1 MRTSFLLSMV
11 ILWMLAFGSYPALAK
26 EDLSPSSQPIRIV
39 AAENF
44 YGNIA
49 QQIGGKRVVVT
60 SIMNNPNQDP
70 HEFQPTAA
78 TARDVAD
85 ADIVIKNGVGYDSW
99 MDKLIATKGNPN
111 RMVITVASF
120 VKTEPRENPHLWYNP
135 ETMLLLANKLAQV
148 LQMPSAAVAFHEE
161 MKPLF
166 EKMTFL
172 KKQYPT
178 LSVTATEPLF
188 TPMAKALG
196 WKVLHEDYQWAIM
209 NETEPSFQQIV
220 AYQESL
226 KNRKVSLLF
235 YNSQVANPATLQLQR
250 LAKKYHIPIIG
261 VTELQPA
268 DAPTYQSWMLSQ
280 LSNVEDV
287 LAKQHGN

>member
-1 MRTSFLLSMV
+1 MRTNALLPIV
-11 ILWMLAFGSYPALAK
+11 ILWVLALASHASLTT
-26 EDLSPSSQPIRIV
+26 EHRDSSSQRVRIV

-49 QQIGGKRVVVT
+49 EQIGGKGVVVV

-70 HEFQPTAA
+70 HEFQPSAA
-78 TARDVAD
+78 TAKDVAD

-99 MDKLIATKGNPN
+99 IDKLIATKGNPN
-111 RMVITVASF
+111 RIVITVADF
-120 VKTEPRENPHLWYNP
+120 VKKEPKQNPHLWYNP
-135 ETMLLLANKLAQV
+135 ETTLLLADKLAQV
-148 LQMPSAAVAFHEE
+148 LKTPSAAIAFHEE

-172 KKQYPT
+172 KKQYPK

-188 TPMAKALG
+188 TPMANVLG
-196 WKVLHEDYQWAIM
+196 WKVLHEGYQWAIM

-220 AYQESL
+220 DYQESL

-235 YNSQVANPATLQLQR
+235 YNSQVANPSTVQLQG
-250 LAKKYHIPIIG
+250 LAKKYHISVIG
-261 VTELQPA
+261 VTELQPSN
-268 DAPTYQSWMLSQ
+268 APTYQSWMLSQ
-280 LSNVEDV
+280 LNDVERV
-287 LAKQHGN
+287 LAKQNHN

>member
-1 MRTSFLLSMV
+1 MI
-11 ILWMLAFGSYPALAK
+11 ILVVMAFIAHHSLAQENF
-26 EDLSPSSQPIRIV
+26 SPYSQPIRIV

-49 QQIGGKRVVVT
+49 QQIGGKRVVIV

-78 TARDVAD
+78 TAKDVAD
-85 ADIVIKNGVGYDSW
+85 ADIIIKNGVGYDSW
-99 MDKLIATKGNPN
+99 IDKLIATNGKPN
-111 RMVITVASF
+111 RIVITVADF
-120 VKTEPRENPHLWYNP
+120 VKKEPKQNPHLWYNP
-135 ETMLLLANKLAQV
+135 ETMLLLADKLAQV
-148 LQMPSAAVAFHEE
+148 LKMPSAGIAFREE

-172 KKQYPT
+172 KRQYPK

-188 TPMAKALG
+188 TPMANALG

-220 AYQESL
+220 DYQESL
-226 KNRKVSLLF
+226 KNRKESLLF
-235 YNSQVANPATLQLQR
+235 YNSQVADPSTLQLQQ
-250 LAKKYHIPIIG
+250 LAKKYHIPVIG
-261 VTELQPA
+261 VTELQPSNA
-268 DAPTYQSWMLSQ
+268 RTYQSWMLSQ
-280 LSNVEDV
+280 LNEIEQA
-287 LAKQHGN
+287 LEK

>member
-1 MRTSFLLSMV
+1 MRTNSLLLIV
-11 ILWMLAFGSYPALAK
+11 IFWALTF
-26 EDLSPSSQPIRIV
+26 PSHAELTTKHGDFSSRPIRIV

-78 TARDVAD
+78 TAKDVAD
-85 ADIVIKNGVGYDSW
+85 ADIIIKNGVGYDSW
-99 MDKLIATKGNPN
+99 IDKLIATKENSN

-120 VKTEPRENPHLWYNP
+120 VKIEPRENPHLWYNP
-135 ETMLLLANKLAQV
+135 ETMLLLADKLAQI
-148 LQMPSAAVAFHEE
+148 LKMPSAAIAFEKE

-166 EKMTFL
+166 EKVTCL
-172 KKQYPT
+172 KKQYPK

-188 TPMAKALG
+188 TPMAKILG
-196 WKVLHEDYQWAIM
+196 WKMLHEDYQWAIM

-220 AYQESL
+220 DYQESL

-235 YNSQVANPATLQLQR
+235 YNSQAANPSTLQLQR
-250 LAKKYHIPIIG
+250 VAKKYNIPIIG
-261 VTELQPA
+261 VTELQPS
-268 DAPTYQSWMLSQ
+268 DALTYQSWMLSQ
-280 LSNVEDV
+280 LSNVENA
-287 LAKQHGN
+287 LAKQNRN

>member
-1 MRTSFLLSMV
+1 MRTNTLLPIV
-11 ILWMLAFGSYPALAK
+11 ILWVLALASHAALTT
-26 EDLSPSSQPIRIV
+26 EDGGSSSQSVRIV

-49 QQIGGKRVVVT
+49 EQIGGKGVVVV

-78 TARDVAD
+78 TAKEVAD

-99 MDKLIATKGNPN
+99 IDKLIATKGNPN
-111 RMVITVASF
+111 RTVITVASF
-120 VKTEPRENPHLWYNP
+120 VKTESKENPHLWYNP
-135 ETMLLLANKLAQV
+135 ETMLLLADKLAQV
-148 LQMPSAAVAFHEE
+148 LKTPSAAIAFHEE

-166 EKMTFL
+166 EKVTFL
-172 KKQYPT
+172 KKQYPK

-188 TPMAKALG
+188 TPMANVLG
-196 WKVLHEDYQWAIM
+196 WKVLHEDYQWAVM

-220 AYQESL
+220 DYQESL

-235 YNSQVANPATLQLQR
+235 YNSQVANPSTVQLQR
-250 LAKKYHIPIIG
+250 LAKKYHIPVIG
-261 VTELQPA
+261 VTELQPSNA
-268 DAPTYQSWMLSQ
+268 RTYQSWMLSQ
-280 LSNVEDV
+280 LNEIEQA
-287 LAKQHGN
+287 LEK